1 MAKRLYLVD
10 AYAMIYR
17 AFYAFIRTPR
27 KTSKGVDVSAVFGF
41 VNTFVDL
48 VLKEKPEYVAVAF
61 DSHGPTFRHK
71 IYSDYKANRPPQPEG
86 ITTGVPLVKQFL
98 EAMNVRMVALDGYEA
113 DDIVGTL
120 AHKFSHDVD
129 EVIMVT
135 PDKDYAQLIGE
146 NIKMLRP
153 TTSGAELWNEDEAMA
168 HFGLKHA
175 SQMIELLALWGD
187 ASDNIPGC
195 PGVGEKRAKELLN
208 AYDSIDGIYANIDKL
223 KGKLRENIENSRD
236 QIMLS
241 KELATININSPIDIT
256 IEDCRFQ
263 QPDNA
268 KLTAL
273 FNELEFRGVGQRIDK
288 ILNPQ
293 LEPTEGLFAQG
304 SLFSDEQ
311 LAEVTKTYASAKTVD
326 HKYVTIKTATEAQ
339 NLVDELTA
347 RGIFA
352 FDTETTSTDAEHVT
366 AIGAKMIVLTISC
379 EAHKAFY
386 IPFTD
391 DEESKRKIEIF
402 KSLFENE
409 AVAKIGHNLKFD
421 IEVLTNYGVNVSG
434 KLFDTMIAHFLL
446 YPGQKHGLKE
456 ITMSMLN
463 YESIRIDELIG
474 SGKNQRSMS
483 SVDEDLLREYSA
495 EDADVTWQIY
505 EVMKPQIDARAS
517 IKNLFENIDMPL
529 VSVLA
534 DMERTGVA
542 IDSDALGAFASK
554 LKEQIGN
561 IIAEVKEIAGEDFN
575 IASPRQVGEVLFEK
589 LKIDPTAKKTRSGQ
603 YSTDEDTLKKYANQP
618 IVAKILD
625 YRGLV
630 KLLNTYAEA
639 LPKLVNRAT
648 GRLHTSFNQT
658 VVITGRLS
666 SSNPNLQ
673 NIPIRDENGKEIRKA
688 FVAGEEGHLIVAAD
702 YSQVEL
708 RLMAHLSGDENLIEA
723 FKRGDDIH
731 AATAAKVFA
740 VPFDEVTKDMRRKA
754 KTANFGI
761 IYGISAFGLAERLG
775 ISRSDAKKLIDDY
788 FVSFPSVHNYMNESI
803 KQARERGYVETL
815 FGRRRDLPDI
825 NSRNPTVRGTAERFA
840 INAPIQGSAADIM
853 KIAMINVFKAL
864 KENNLKAKM
873 MLQVHDELVFDCPA
887 NEVEQLSEIVKRE
900 MENAYTLRVPLIAE
914 VGVGDNWLEAH

>member
-17 AFYAFIRTPR
+17 AFYAFIRSPR

-41 VNTFVDL
+41 VNMFVDL
-48 VLKEKPEYVAVAF
+48 VVKEKPEYVAVAF
-61 DSHGPTFRHK
+61 DSHGPTFRHN
-71 IYSDYKANRPPQPEG
+71 IYSEYKANRPPQPEG

-120 AHKFSHDVD
+120 AHKFAADVD

-135 PDKDYAQLIGE
+135 PDKDYAQLIGG

-153 TTSGAELWNEDEAMA
+153 TTSGAELWTESEAMA
-168 HFGLKHA
+168 HFGLKHS

-208 AYDSIDGIYANIDKL
+208 TYDSIDGIYANIDQL

-256 IEDCRFQ
+256 IDDCKFQ
-263 QPDNA
+263 QPNNA
-268 KLTAL
+268 KLTEL
-273 FNELEFRGVGQRIDK
+273 FTELEFRGVGQRIDK

-293 LEPTEGLFAQG
+293 PEPNEGLFAQG
-304 SLFSDEQ
+304 SLFSTEQ
-311 LAEVTKTYASAKTVD
+311 LAEVTKTYVSAKTVE
-326 HKYVTIKTATEAQ
+326 HTYVTIKTEAETQ
-339 NLVDELTA
+339 KLVEELTQK
-347 RGIFA
+347 GIFA
-352 FDTETTSTDAEHVT
+352 FDTETTSIETDHVT

-379 EAHKAFY
+379 EAHKAYY
-386 IPFTD
+386 IPFAD
-391 DEESKRKIEIF
+391 DDESKRKISIL
-402 KSLFENE
+402 KQLFENKD
-409 AVAKIGHNLKFD
+409 VVKIGHNLKFD
-421 IEVLTNYGVNVSG
+421 IEVLANYGVSVEG
-434 KLFDTMIAHFLL
+434 QLFDTMIAHFLL
-446 YPGQKHGLKE
+446 YPGQKHGLKD
-456 ITMSMLN
+456 ITISMLN

-474 SGKNQRSMS
+474 SGKNQRSMQT
-483 SVDEDLLREYSA
+483 VDEDLLREYSA

-505 EVMKPQIDARAS
+505 EVMKPQIEASAS

-529 VSVLA
+529 VAVLA

-542 IDSDALGAFASK
+542 IDSDALNTFATK
-554 LKEQIGN
+554 LKEQIDT
-561 IIAEVKEIAGEDFN
+561 IVAEVKALAGADFN

-589 LKIDPTAKKTRSGQ
+589 MKIDPTAKKTRSGQ
-603 YSTDEDTLKKYANQP
+603 YSTDEDTLKKYADQP

-639 LPKLVNRAT
+639 LPKLVNKTT

-688 FVAGEEGHLIVAAD
+688 FVAGEVGHKIVAAD

-731 AATAAKVFA
+731 AATAAKVFG
-740 VPFDEVTKDMRRKA
+740 VPFADVTKDMRRKA

-788 FVSFPSVHNYMNESI
+788 FVSFPSVHKYMEDSI
-803 KQARERGYVETL
+803 KHAREKGYVETL

-853 KIAMINVFKAL
+853 KIAMTNVYKAL
-864 KENNLKAKM
+864 KTSGMKAKM

-887 NEVEQLSEIVKRE
+887 DEVEQLSTIVKRE
-900 MENAYTLRVPLIAE
+900 MENAYELRVPLIAE
-914 VGVGDNWLEAH
+914 VGVGENWLDAH

>member
-1 MAKRLYLVD
+1 D
-10 AYAMIYR
+10 
-17 AFYAFIRTPR
+17 
-27 KTSKGVDVSAVFGF
+27 
-41 VNTFVDL
+41 
-48 VLKEKPEYVAVAF
+48 
-61 DSHGPTFRHK
+61 
-71 IYSDYKANRPPQPEG
+71 
-86 ITTGVPLVKQFL
+86 
-98 EAMNVRMVALDGYEA
+98 
-113 DDIVGTL
+113 TL
-120 AHKFSHDVD
+120 
-129 EVIMVT
+129 
-135 PDKDYAQLIGE
+135 
-146 NIKMLRP
+146 
-153 TTSGAELWNEDEAMA
+153 
-168 HFGLKHA
+168 
-175 SQMIELLALWGD
+175 
-187 ASDNIPGC
+187 
-195 PGVGEKRAKELLN
+195 
-208 AYDSIDGIYANIDKL
+208 
-223 KGKLRENIENSRD
+223 
-236 QIMLS
+236 
-241 KELATININSPIDIT
+241 
-256 IEDCRFQ
+256 
-263 QPDNA
+263 
-268 KLTAL
+268 
-273 FNELEFRGVGQRIDK
+273 
-288 ILNPQ
+288 
-293 LEPTEGLFAQG
+293 
-304 SLFSDEQ
+304 
-311 LAEVTKTYASAKTVD
+311 KTYAK
-326 HKYVTIKTATEAQ
+326 
-339 NLVDELTA
+339 
-347 RGIFA
+347 
-352 FDTETTSTDAEHVT
+352 
-366 AIGAKMIVLTISC
+366 
-379 EAHKAFY
+379 
-386 IPFTD
+386 
-391 DEESKRKIEIF
+391 
-402 KSLFENE
+402 
-409 AVAKIGHNLKFD
+409 
-421 IEVLTNYGVNVSG
+421 
-434 KLFDTMIAHFLL
+434 
-446 YPGQKHGLKE
+446 
-456 ITMSMLN
+456 
-463 YESIRIDELIG
+463 
-474 SGKNQRSMS
+474 
-483 SVDEDLLREYSA
+483 
-495 EDADVTWQIY
+495 
-505 EVMKPQIDARAS
+505 
-517 IKNLFENIDMPL
+517 
-529 VSVLA
+529 
-534 DMERTGVA
+534 
-542 IDSDALGAFASK
+542 
-554 LKEQIGN
+554 
-561 IIAEVKEIAGEDFN
+561 
-575 IASPRQVGEVLFEK
+575 
-589 LKIDPTAKKTRSGQ
+589 
-603 YSTDEDTLKKYANQP
+603 QP